1 MSVESQI
8 ESLRAQHKSLEALIN
23 KERHHASPD
32 EIRISE
38 LKKEKLRIKDR
49 ISQLEH
55 AN

>member
-1 MSVESQI
+1 MSDESQI
-8 ESLRAQHKSLEALIN
+8 ESLRVQHKSLEAQISN
-23 KERHHASPD
+23 ERHHASPD

-55 AN
+55 AS